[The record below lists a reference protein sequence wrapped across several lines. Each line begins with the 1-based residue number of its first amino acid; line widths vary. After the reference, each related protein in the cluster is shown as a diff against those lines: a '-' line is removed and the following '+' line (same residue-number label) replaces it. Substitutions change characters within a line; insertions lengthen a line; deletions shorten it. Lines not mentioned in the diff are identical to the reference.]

1 VVGTLLSGAVTGSFW
16 SLGAV
21 FAQRSHRLAQRG
33 HPVHVRR
40 DLGGAAAAVPVRLAV
55 RSHRAQL
62 TMLALALPGHGEQC
76 AVAHGATHSNCWWPC
91 SFFGATT
98 MPLYAMS
105 LATAA
110 DNSLRHEFVEIGT
123 SVLLLN
129 ALAAMLAPLALGQ
142 LMAVAGQ
149 AWLFW
154 GCAGLCGLGS
164 VFIAL
169 QVRRP
174 ARVEDTVPFS
184 AAAPDMA
191 PTSFDLDPRAPA
203 DASGDIDPVVLA
215 SPADD
220 APLES

>member
-1 VVGTLLSGAVTGSFW
+1 MLL
-16 SLGAV
+16 LAV
-21 FAQRSHRLAQRG
+21 FFSAPA
-33 HPVHVRR
+33 
-40 DLGGAAAAVPVRLAV
+40 
-55 RSHRAQL
+55 
-62 TMLALALPGHGEQC
+62 
-76 AVAHGATHSNCWWPC
+76 
-91 SFFGATT
+91 T
-98 MPLYAMS
+98 MPMYAMS

-129 ALAAMLAPLALGQ
+129 ALAAVLAPLALGQ
-142 LMAVAGQ
+142 LMAAGRPS
-149 AWLFW
+149 WLFW
-154 GCAGLCGLGS
+154 GCAGCVAS
-164 VFIAL
+164 AACSSPL
-169 QVRRP
+169 QLRRP
-174 ARVEDTVPFS
+174 ARRWTTVPFS